1 MENHPDLQADAEMHG
16 KAIGHYK
23 KCPLHSYGPTPVE
36 RSVRMHPSLNFTCN
50 LLRVLACAERYTSG
64 IVFTSSSFIKNRN
77 CVILQTFFVIKTIHH
92 QFCCCFAQ
100 GSTCWR
106 VLKGTPLAS
115 CLPALVLSKI
125 VIVSFSRLLS

>member
-1 MENHPDLQADAEMHG
+1 MENHPDLQADAEMYG

-92 QFCCCFAQ
+92 HNLFHLRSHFIKRFVVSSDAY
-100 GSTCWR
+100 STGH
-106 VLKGTPLAS
+106 VG
-115 CLPALVLSKI
+115 V
-125 VIVSFSRLLS
+125 

>member
-23 KCPLHSYGPTPVE
+23 KCLLHSYGPTPVE

-92 QFCCCFAQ
+92 QC
-100 GSTCWR
+100 
-106 VLKGTPLAS
+106 K
-115 CLPALVLSKI
+115 
-125 VIVSFSRLLS
+125 

>member
-23 KCPLHSYGPTPVE
+23 KCLLHSYGPTPVE

-92 QFCCCFAQ
+92 QCLQYYKFSVHVC
-100 GSTCWR
+100 
-106 VLKGTPLAS
+106 KGDAAAKVP
-115 CLPALVLSKI
+115 
-125 VIVSFSRLLS
+125 VISNGWTA